1 MDFSDILSQ
10 WYAIN
15 KRDLPWRSTVNPYYI
30 WLSEIILQQT
40 RVNQGLPYYLKFIDA
55 FPAVADLANADEDL
69 VLKLWQGLGYY
80 SRARNL
86 QFSAKLILSE
96 FGGNF
101 PDNHADILKLKGV
114 GSYTAAAISSF
125 SFGLPFAVL
134 DGNVIR
140 VLSRVFGIQT
150 PFDTTA
156 GKKQFQKLAQEL
168 LDKKNPAEYNQAI
181 MEFGALQ
188 CVPKSPK
195 CNDCP
200 IVNDCIAFNTNTVS
214 LLPVKSK
221 KLKVK
226 SRFLHFLVVNKN
238 NEVLIGKR
246 NSGIWQGLYEFPF
259 LEFDENLNEKSVLKS
274 PLWINFF
281 KDSVKQI
288 SSISEEYIH
297 KLSHQKI
304 HVKFWEIDVNSFR
317 SSDFKIVKCNELQKY
332 PVSSLIEKYLNS
344 KKVKVLYH
352 TDTTIWPQHS
362 WCYRVLFMDAT
373 MTASKIPNRI

>member
-15 KRDLPWRSTVNPYYI
+15 KRDLPWRSTVNPYHI

-40 RVNQGLPYYLKFIDA
+40 RVDQGLPYYLKFIDT
-55 FPAVADLANADEDL
+55 FPVVADLANADEDL

-101 PDNHADILKLKGV
+101 PDNHDDILKLKGV
-114 GSYTAAAISSF
+114 GPYTAAAISSF

-168 LDKKNPAEYNQAI
+168 LDKKNPAEYNQSI

-200 IVNDCIAFNTNTVS
+200 IVHDCIAFNTNTVS

-226 SRFLHFLVVNKN
+226 NRFLHFLVVNKN

-304 HVKFWEIDVNSFR
+304 HAKFWEIDVNSFR
-317 SSDFKIVKCNELQKY
+317 SSDFKIVKCIELQKY

-344 KKVKVLYH
+344 
-352 TDTTIWPQHS
+352 
-362 WCYRVLFMDAT
+362 
-373 MTASKIPNRI
+373 RIND

>member
-40 RVNQGLPYYLKFIDA
+40 RVDQGLPYYLKFIDT
-55 FPAVADLANADEDL
+55 FPVVADLANADEDL

-101 PDNHADILKLKGV
+101 PDNYADILKLKGV

-150 PFDTTA
+150 PFDTSK

-188 CVPKSPK
+188 CVPKSPR

-200 IVNDCIAFNTNTVS
+200 IANDCIAFNTNTVS
-214 LLPVKSK
+214 LLPIKSK
-221 KLKVK
+221 KIKVK
-226 SRFLHFLVVNKN
+226 NRFLHFLVVNKN

-246 NSGIWQGLYEFPF
+246 KIGIWQGLYEFPF
-259 LEFDENLNEKSVLKS
+259 LEFDENLDEKCVLKS
-274 PLWINFF
+274 FLWINFF

-288 SSISEEYIH
+288 SSISEVYIH

-304 HVKFWEIDVNSFR
+304 HAKFWEIDVNSFFP
-317 SSDFKIVKCNELQKY
+317 SDFKIVKCNELQKY

-344 KKVKVLYH
+344 
-352 TDTTIWPQHS
+352 
-362 WCYRVLFMDAT
+362 
-373 MTASKIPNRI
+373 RIND

>member
-114 GSYTAAAISSF
+114 GPYTAAAISSF

-304 HVKFWEIDVNSFR
+304 HAKFWEIDVNSFR

-344 KKVKVLYH
+344 
-352 TDTTIWPQHS
+352 
-362 WCYRVLFMDAT
+362 
-373 MTASKIPNRI
+373 RIND